1 MDDHADLPGLVAQQA
16 DRNRPSVPPGGGQG
30 APGRRSSSQA
40 GARRVRAVLYGKV
53 RSALMDLW
61 LVRHGEAVPER
72 QDPSRPLTPEGARD
86 GSAIVESLAGE
97 AGSFHLCAAGGETR

>member
-1 MDDHADLPGLVAQQA
+1 MDDHAVPRGLVDQQA
-16 DRNRPSVPPGGGQG
+16 DRNPPAAPPGGGQG
-30 APGRRSSSQA
+30 ASGRRSSSQA

-72 QDPSRPLTPEGARD
+72 QGPPRPPPP
-86 GSAIVESLAGE
+86 AG
-97 AGSFHLCAAGGETR
+97 GPGGAAGGAAPPGGGGGAGL

>member
-30 APGRRSSSQA
+30 ASGRRSSSQA

-61 LVRHGEAVPER
+61 LVRHGEAMSER
-72 QDPSRPLTPEGARD
+72 QDPSRPLTPEGGPG
-86 GSAIVESLAGE
+86 GSGIGESPAGE
-97 AGSFHLCAAGGETR
+97 EGSLHLVAG